1 MSFDLEYEVL
11 IKDLKSAFVTCKQW
25 EAFCRQDP
33 SAQCEHS
40 ARLHLLE
47 EGYRRQLEQL
57 RQLVREQFALFDARR
72 VSSLIAI
79 PTQTLAPEELLMHRI
94 WMGGSLPDAARQA
107 ICQWESAL
115 SEVQADDPEY
125 ELALWVWDAAQL
137 RGDPAFRLGRDI
149 GGWSIGA
156 YVVGRDVLAVHSLR
170 KLAQARAP
178 QRLALFEQLH
188 AARCYVNLADYFRL
202 LILYECG
209 GIYLDADT
217 MPYRAA
223 TAFLAKPE
231 VPDYVNFAFDPQT
244 QQINATFVS
253 WLNLIKDENGML
265 VARRGN
271 GALRQIL
278 TAMDRNLDGMPCPPP
293 CVSVSA
299 GAGAVAMPDYAA
311 MLHQATYGEWHR
323 HIGQTFLAY
332 HDMTRR
338 HAVLHDGQPEAVV
351 GGLRGMRLRVDAI
364 TGADVPFSGDEERSY
379 AGCVATLERR
389 GWRLEHALELE
400 TVAELAWF
408 REVPRMAYAPQL
420 RAQPESCNYYSFLSQ
435 DQMLDRVNALFA
447 AYLLARNADRILSG
461 EYWCPTRGSGQREQ
475 AVLRLARH
483 GAADGRRGAQ

>member
-57 RQLVREQFALFDARR
+57 RQLVREQFARFDARR
-72 VSSLIAI
+72 VSSLIGI

-94 WMGGSLPDAARQA
+94 WMGGPLPDAARQA
-107 ICQWESAL
+107 VCQWESAIA
-115 SEVQADDPEY
+115 EVQAPDDPEY
-125 ELALWVWDAAQL
+125 ELVLWVWDAAQL
-137 RGDPAFRLGRDI
+137 RGDPAFRAGRDV
-149 GGWSIGA
+149 GGWAIGS
-156 YVVGRDVLAVHSLR
+156 YVVGREVLAVHALR
-170 KLAQARAP
+170 KLALARAP
-178 QRLALFEQLH
+178 QRLALFDALH

-202 LILYECG
+202 LILYEAG

-231 VPDYVNFAFDPQT
+231 VPDYVNFAFDPHT

-253 WLNLIKDENGML
+253 WLNLVKDENGML

-278 TAMDRNLDGMPCPPP
+278 TAMDRNLGGMPHPPQGRD
-293 CVSVSA
+293 A
-299 GAGAVAMPDYAA
+299 GAAQDYAA
-311 MLHQATYGEWHR
+311 LLHQATYGEWHR
-323 HIGQTFLAY
+323 HIGHTFLAY
-332 HDMTRR
+332 SDMTRR
-338 HAVLHDGQPEAVV
+338 HAVLYDGQPEAVV

-364 TGADVPFSGDEERSY
+364 TGADMPLSEDEERSY
-379 AGCVATLERR
+379 ADCVAALERR
-389 GWRLEHALELE
+389 GWRLERAQELE
-400 TVAELAWF
+400 QVAELAWF

-435 DQMLDRVNALFA
+435 DHLLDRVNTLFA
-447 AYLLARNADRILSG
+447 AYLLARNADRILDG
-461 EYWCPTRGSGQREQ
+461 DYWCPTRGSGQREQ
-475 AVLRLARH
+475 VVLRLARH
-483 GAADGRRGAQ
+483 GAADARRGAQ

>member
-33 SAQCEHS
+33 GAQCEHS

-72 VSSLIAI
+72 VSSLIGI

-94 WMGGSLPDAARQA
+94 WMGGALPDGACQA
-107 ICQWESAL
+107 IRQWECAIA
-115 SEVQADDPEY
+115 EVQAPDDPEY
-125 ELALWVWDAAQL
+125 ELVLWVWDAAQL
-137 RGDPAFRLGRDI
+137 RGDPAFRAGRDI
-149 GGWSIGA
+149 GGWHIGG

-170 KLAQARAP
+170 KLALARAP
-178 QRLALFEQLH
+178 QRLALFERLH

-202 LILYECG
+202 LILYEAG

-231 VPDYVNFAFDPQT
+231 VPDYVNFAFDAQT

-253 WLNLIKDENGML
+253 WLNLVKDENGML

-278 TAMDRNLDGMPCPPP
+278 AAMDRNLGGMPCPPLP
-293 CVSVSA
+293 A
-299 GAGAVAMPDYAA
+299 DAAAMQEYAA
-311 MLHQATYGEWHR
+311 LLHQATYGEWHR

-364 TGADVPFSGDEERSY
+364 TGAAAPFSDDEERSY
-379 AGCVATLERR
+379 ADCVAALEQR
-389 GWRLEHALELE
+389 GWRLGHALELE
-400 TVAELAWF
+400 ELAQLAWF

-435 DQMLDRVNALFA
+435 DRLLDRVNALFA
-447 AYLLARNADRILSG
+447 AYLLARNADRILG
-461 EYWCPTRGSGQREQ
+461 GDYWCPTRGSGQREHV
-475 AVLRLARH
+475 VLRLARH
-483 GAADGRRGAQ
+483 GAPQDGRRSAQ

>member
-57 RQLVREQFALFDARR
+57 RRLVREQFALFDARR
-72 VSSLIAI
+72 VSSLIGI

-94 WMGGSLPDAARQA
+94 WMGGPLPDGARQA
-107 ICQWESAL
+107 ICQWESAIA
-115 SEVQADDPEY
+115 EVQAPDDPEY
-125 ELALWVWDAAQL
+125 ELVLWVWDAAQM
-137 RGDPAFRLGRDI
+137 RGDPAFRAGRDI
-149 GGWSIGA
+149 GGWAIGG

-170 KLAQARAP
+170 KLAQARVP
-178 QRLALFEQLH
+178 QHLALFEQLH

-202 LILYECG
+202 LILYEAG

-278 TAMDRNLDGMPCPPP
+278 AAMDRNLDGMPPPP
-293 CVSVSA
+293 QDGSSGDSSA
-299 GAGAVAMPDYAA
+299 AQDYAA
-311 MLHQATYGEWHR
+311 LLHQATYGEWHR

-364 TGADVPFSGDEERSY
+364 SGAAVPFSDEEERSY
-379 AGCVATLERR
+379 ADCVSSLALR
-389 GWRLEHALELE
+389 GWRLGHPLELE

-435 DQMLDRVNALFA
+435 DQLLDRVNTLFA
-447 AYLLARNADRILSG
+447 AYLLARNADRILNG
-461 EYWCPTRGSGQREQ
+461 DYWCPTRGCGQRGQ
-475 AVLRLARH
+475 VVLRLARH
-483 GAADGRRGAQ
+483 GTAPDGRRGAQ